1 MKSRMKI
8 VKIGDAIKDSLML
21 EMQGYEVMTG

>member
-1 MKSRMKI
+1 MKI